1 MDTISNISD
10 STSNL
15 LKTDG
20 ASTVIYS
27 LAAIIITVVLFI
39 MLFKVPKDCYT
50 LPPES
55 TDLACT
61 SICGTNNTK
70 YRTETILTDGTKVVK
85 YEEGTLK
92 DFYIKSAYNCC
103 STGSYKNCNVSLDM
117 LKYVIRQGVRLL
129 DFAIYSI
136 DGQPIVATS
145 SLDNNMKTTYNYLYF
160 SDILEIIRGYAFS
173 SAYCPNPNDPI
184 FIHLRIYSTSNT
196 MIKNLGDLMQKY
208 TSMFLNTKYSFDNQ
222 HDIEH
227 NFGNVYLKDLQGKV
241 VLFVQKNTL
250 CYDDRCP
257 LYEYINM
264 ITESDIFYALRYYD
278 VENTR
283 DMEYL
288 INHNK
293 QFMTI
298 VFPDIG
304 DNPPNPGSN
313 STNVPVSNTYGCQFT
328 CMRYQT
334 NDEYLKDYNAI
345 FNNKGYAFV
354 LKPEDLRYKQPI
366 LTPPIPQKPGNS
378 YAPRNI
384 TGSVKGT
391 SFTI

>member
-1 MDTISNISD
+1 MYIRMTTVAEK
-10 STSNL
+10 TSNL
-15 LKTDG
+15 LKSDG

-39 MLFKVPKDCYT
+39 MLFKTSKDCYT
-50 LPPES
+50 IPPES
-55 TDLACT
+55 KDLVCT
-61 SICGTNNTK
+61 SICRTNDTK
-70 YRTETILTDGTKVVK
+70 YRTETISNDGTKVVK

-103 STGSYKNCNVSLDM
+103 ATGSYKNCNVSIDM

-136 DGQPIVATS
+136 DGEPIVATS

-160 SDILEIIRGYAFS
+160 SDILEIIRNYAFS
-173 SAYCPNPNDPI
+173 SGTCPNSNDPL

-196 MIKNLGDLMQKY
+196 MIKNLGDLIQKY
-208 TSMFLNTKYSFDNQ
+208 TTMFLNTAYSFDNQ
-222 HDIEH
+222 HNIEH
-227 NFGNVYLKDLQGKV
+227 NFGNVYLKDIQGKV
-241 VLFVQKNTL
+241 VLFVQKNTI
-250 CYDDRCP
+250 CYDDKCP

-304 DNPPNPGSN
+304 DNPPNP
-313 STNVPVSNTYGCQFT
+313 NVTVSNT
-328 CMRYQT
+328 
-334 NDEYLKDYNAI
+334 
-345 FNNKGYAFV
+345 
-354 LKPEDLRYKQPI
+354 
-366 LTPPIPQKPGNS
+366 
-378 YAPRNI
+378 
-384 TGSVKGT
+384 
-391 SFTI
+391 